1 MALLRNRPV
10 TVIGPVQ
17 VQETSPI
24 YTVQYADGTRED
36 TPLKF
41 IQMTDAEFKEFKKT
55 SPNYTDHI
63 RVIDDKEHQEIL
75 DKQDVKKIR
84 EKQGKTATPAEVPA
98 PQSKTSTIPW
108 KK

>member
-10 TVIGPVQ
+10 SIVGPKTVEEV
-17 VQETSPI
+17 SPI

-55 SPNYTDHI
+55 TPNYSHHI
-63 RVIDDKEHQEIL
+63 RILDDKEHQEIL
-75 DKQDVKKIR
+75 DSQNVKKIHER
-84 EKQGKTATPAEVPA
+84 QGTTPVSVPA
-98 PQSKTSTIPW
+98 LQSKTAQV
-108 KK
+108 K

>member
-10 TVIGPVQ
+10 SVIGPVQ

-41 IQMTDAEFKEFKKT
+41 IQMTDAEYKEFKKT
-55 SPNYTDHI
+55 VPNYSHHI
-63 RVIDDKEHQEIL
+63 RILDDKEHQEIL
-75 DKQDVKKIR
+75 DSQDVKKIL
-84 EKQGKTATPAEVPA
+84 KQTPASIP
-98 PQSKTSTIPW
+98 PLQSKTAQV
-108 KK
+108 K

>member
-10 TVIGPVQ
+10 TVVGPVQ

-55 SPNYTDHI
+55 VPNYSHHI
-63 RVIDDKEHQEIL
+63 RILDDKEHQEIV
-75 DKQDVKKIR
+75 DSQNPQKILGT
-84 EKQGKTATPAEVPA
+84 QPAAVPAQQPKTAVAPA
-98 PQSKTSTIPW
+98 KTWTML
-108 KK
+108 